1 MGLTSTSIRA
11 DALAQYNDN
20 LGWEGNAAKAALAL
34 EAIRWL
40 LINRPSRIA
49 QGERSFDYETL
60 ADEKKRL
67 ENYIEI
73 ASTASQAGMATFTR
87 GRPRM

>member
-1 MGLTSTSIRA
+1 MAITSASTRA
-11 DALAQYNDN
+11 QVLAQYNDN
-20 LGWEGNAAKAALAL
+20 LGWEGSATKAALAL

-40 LINRPSRIA
+40 LINRPSRIT
-49 QGERSFDYETL
+49 QGERNLDYETL

-67 ENYIEI
+67 EEYIAI
-73 ASTASQAGMATFTR
+73 ASTASQAGIVTFTQ